1 MELEKARAIAEQLKG
16 LLEGSCERIEIRGSI
31 HRLKPQVGDI
41 ELLCIPKYDRG
52 VDQLDRELGA
62 LVFQHI
68 LGLRRNKKGFTAYGP
83 KNKLMV
89 HLESGIGV
97 DIFSTTWENWSVASV
112 VRTGGKVTNQQ
123 ISMTAITKGL
133 RFHAYG
139 RGFTS
144 PQGEIICLT
153 ERQVFETVGL
163 PYRQPW
169 ERD

>member
-1 MELEKARAIAEQLKG
+1 MELQKARAIAEEIKG
-16 LLEGSCERIEIRGSI
+16 LLKSSCERIEIRGSI
-31 HRLKPQVGDI
+31 HRRKPQVGDI
-41 ELLCIPKYDRG
+41 ELLCIPKYDQG
-52 VDQLDRELGA
+52 IDLLDRELGA
-62 LVFQHI
+62 LGVQHV
-68 LGLRRNKKGFTAYGP
+68 LRLRRNKKGFTAYGP

-89 HLESGIGV
+89 HVESGIGV
-97 DIFSTTWENWSVASV
+97 DIFSTTEECWPVASV
-112 VRTGGKVTNQQ
+112 VRTGGKVTNQM
-123 ISMTAITKGL
+123 ISMAAINKGL

-163 PYRQPW
+163 PYREPW

>member
-1 MELEKARAIAEQLKG
+1 MDLEKAKAIADEVKG
-16 LLEGSCERIEIRGSI
+16 LLRSSCERIEIRGSI
-31 HRLKPQVGDI
+31 CRLKPQVGDI
-41 ELLCIPKYDRG
+41 ELLAIPKMIDG

-62 LVFQHI
+62 MVFLGI
-68 LGLRRNKKGFTAYGP
+68 LALRRNKKGYTAYGP

-89 HLESGIGV
+89 HKPSGIGI
-97 DIFSTTWENWSVASV
+97 DIFSTTWENWPVASV
-112 VRTGGKVTNQQ
+112 VRTGGKVTNQR
-123 ISMTAITKGL
+123 ISMAAIKKGL

-144 PQGEIICLT
+144 PQGEIICQS

-163 PYRQPW
+163 PYLEPW